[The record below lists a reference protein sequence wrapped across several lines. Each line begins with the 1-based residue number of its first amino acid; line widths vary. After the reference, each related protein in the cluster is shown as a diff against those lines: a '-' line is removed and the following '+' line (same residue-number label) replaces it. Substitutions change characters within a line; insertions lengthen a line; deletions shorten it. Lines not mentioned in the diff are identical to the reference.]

1 MLYIQKKKKKIH
13 DHYKGIFLPSLNQ
26 ELGTNVE
33 GCP

>member
-1 MLYIQKKKKKIH
+1 MLYIQKKIH
-13 DHYKGIFLPSLNQ
+13 DHYKGIFLSSLNQ